1 MRPGVVEGS
10 IDFFGTNASSER
22 GGFVP
27 DEACS
32 SDDSDAEVEATD
44 AVRCLAV
51 ACARESLLC
60 VACWCRARLKLL
72 ADRARVCAGWRAGQA
87 ARGGTGARGVDA
99 GGGERSAEG

>member
-1 MRPGVVEGS
+1 VAGS

-27 DEACS
+27 DEACR
-32 SDDSDAEVEATD
+32 SDDSDAEAEAAD

-51 ACARESLLC
+51 ISARELLLG
-60 VACWCRARLKLL
+60 VRVPAVPERLKLL
-72 ADRARVCAGWRAGQA
+72 ADRARACAGWRAGRA
-87 ARGGTGARGVDA
+87 AHRGAGARRVGA